1 LLGHPVNLLGHE
13 CIHME
18 WVASVLCK
26 MLHLILIT
34 HA

>member
-1 LLGHPVNLLGHE
+1 
-13 CIHME
+13 ME

>member
-1 LLGHPVNLLGHE
+1 
-13 CIHME
+13 ME

-26 MLHLILIT
+26 MLHLIFIT